1 MSARLTERAP
11 DEAAGRPPRSGLLRH
26 HDFRLLWLG
35 ETTNRV
41 GINIT
46 GVAMPLVAV
55 VTLDASTLWV
65 SALAAAP
72 WLPWLL
78 IGLPM
83 RRLGGPDATA
93 GRSC

>member
-11 DEAAGRPPRSGLLRH
+11 GKEHRPPPRGGLRRH

-72 WLPWLL
+72 GCP
-78 IGLPM
+78 GCSSACPPVP
-83 RRLGGPDATA
+83 GSTGCDA